1 MKLDWKKAGL
11 FTWIAIVL
19 MATFTLTACSD
30 DKDKDDEPNV
40 PNLEGN
46 VSVVG
51 VWRHDF
57 SSGYQLMT
65 LGRNGSF
72 SLVEFDYESEDY
84 SDSGTYSVKNNIMT
98 VEVGDE
104 EGIYTILSLTRNKMV
119 LRFED
124 SRIIRYNNSR
134 EGYDEDIEV
143 WTRVE

>member
-46 VSVVG
+46 VTVVG
-51 VWRHDF
+51 VWRHNF

-65 LGRNGSF
+65 LGRDGSY
-72 SLVEFDYESEDY
+72 SLVEFDHESGNW
-84 SDSGTYSVKNNIMT
+84 SDTGTYFVKNNTMS
-98 VEVGDE
+98 VVCGDE
-104 EGIYTILSLTRNKMV
+104 KEEYTILSLTRSKMV
-119 LRFED
+119 LRYEGGD
-124 SRIIRYNNSR
+124 YWYNNSR
-134 EGYDEDIEV
+134 EEYDEDIEE